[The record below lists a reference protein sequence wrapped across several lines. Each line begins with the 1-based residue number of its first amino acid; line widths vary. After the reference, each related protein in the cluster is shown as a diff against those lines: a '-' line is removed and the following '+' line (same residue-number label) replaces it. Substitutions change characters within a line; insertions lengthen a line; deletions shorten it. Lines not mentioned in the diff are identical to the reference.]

1 MKIRVLPYVTLEVD
15 DRLRQ
20 GLRLRAERLR
30 IAVRGRLRSAADD
43 IETAS
48 DRVRVMCDTAVN
60 RVDSAVERVNDR
72 IAPPP
77 SEPEPPAKPHL
88 QVV

>member
-1 MKIRVLPYVTLEVD
+1 MKIRMLPYVTLEID

-20 GLRLRAERLR
+20 RVRFGGERLR
-30 IAVRGRLRSAADD
+30 IAVRSRLRSAADD

-48 DRVRVMCDTAVN
+48 HRVRMMCDSAVN

-72 IAPPP
+72 IAPP
-77 SEPEPPAKPHL
+77 SAEPEPPAKPHL

>member
-1 MKIRVLPYVTLEVD
+1 MKIRVLPYVTLEID

-20 GLRLRAERLR
+20 RVRFRGERLR
-30 IAVRGRLRSAADD
+30 IAVRSRLRSAADD
-43 IETAS
+43 VETAS
-48 DRVRVMCDTAVN
+48 DRVRMMCDSAVN

-77 SEPEPPAKPHL
+77 AEPKPPAKPHL